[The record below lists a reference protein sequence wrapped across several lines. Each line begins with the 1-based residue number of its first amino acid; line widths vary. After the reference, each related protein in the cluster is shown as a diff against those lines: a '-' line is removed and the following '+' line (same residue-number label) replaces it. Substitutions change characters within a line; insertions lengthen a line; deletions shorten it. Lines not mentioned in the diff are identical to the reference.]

1 MIKTLIKNISIRFTD
16 VCERTKVVV
25 FLLCN
30 NLQVTMSKY
39 PSEIITD
46 TSIDKYLT
54 DDAFANIRVS
64 AYDNDIINKILI

>member
-1 MIKTLIKNISIRFTD
+1 MIKTLIKNISIKYTD
-16 VCERTKVVV
+16 VCKRIKTTV
-25 FLLCN
+25 LLCN
-30 NLQVTMSKY
+30 NLAITMSKY

-54 DDAFANIRVS
+54 DNAFANLRVP